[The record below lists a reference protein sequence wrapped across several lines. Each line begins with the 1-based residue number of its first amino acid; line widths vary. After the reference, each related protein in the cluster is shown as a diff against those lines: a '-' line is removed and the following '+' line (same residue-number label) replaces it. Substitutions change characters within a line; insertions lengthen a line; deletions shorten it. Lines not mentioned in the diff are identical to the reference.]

1 MVVLVSPNTS
11 CTCLPSSC
19 RNTLDWGPMA
29 PEDSM
34 ATVCFVCFVFFV
46 CSKTNKTNKTKKV
59 LAGTSAPHD
68 SHRIPPLHSHR
79 KPLEQVHGGVGVTQ
93 YQLHM
98 PPQLL
103 QKCPGLR
110 ANGTW
115 RLYGHRSEKVSW
127 SQVRIF
133 CSLPLFWQS
142 SHTTSTTCCL
152 PPIGHCKIVQACSI
166 PH

>member
-1 MVVLVSPNTS
+1 MQYIKRIHNTKEYTNNTQYNAVHNTATKNKQNKQNKKELAGTSDPMIATAFPRCTATKSLWSKYMVELVSLDSS
-11 CTCLPSSC
+11 CTRLPSSC

-103 QKCPGLR
+103 
-110 ANGTW
+110 
-115 RLYGHRSEKVSW
+115 
-127 SQVRIF
+127 
-133 CSLPLFWQS
+133 
-142 SHTTSTTCCL
+142 
-152 PPIGHCKIVQACSI
+152 
-166 PH
+166 